1 MKVLL
6 WKDCRVNRM
15 VIILGT
21 AMVLGPYVFGLGGEI
36 YFRWRHDFAWWDYS
50 LASNVAYVS
59 LALLVVT
66 MAMLGGNAFAAE
78 RADRS
83 AEFLAYLPPSRWTL
97 VASKMIVALGA
108 SLSGWALNL
117 LTLFVVAP
125 RLPGVPQL
133 MEDNPKGEALLAGA
147 GFAALVFGVAWCFS
161 SFVATPAIATGGGF
175 FAPLLAAG
183 VLQSLD
189 YFFHPAGFSFGSWYG
204 RLSLPV
210 GIVAFVVGTV
220 VYVRRVEP

>member
-133 MEDNPKGEALLAGA
+133 MEDNPKEETVLI
-147 GFAALVFGVAWCFS
+147 AALAALMFGVAWCFS
-161 SFVATPAIATGGGF
+161 SFVASPAIGTGCGF
-175 FAPLLAAG
+175 FAPFLAAG
-183 VLQSLD
+183 VVQGLN
-189 YFFHPAGFSFGSWYG
+189 YFFHPAGFSFVTWYG
-204 RLSLPV
+204 RLSLTV
-210 GIVAFVVGTV
+210 GIVAFVAGTV